1 MTKWIRWSGLA
12 GFLLLFLM
20 LAGFYYFA
28 AGPLLKLSLE
38 RFGSKALGAKL
49 DVAAVDFELNPLK
62 LIVNK
67 VRVTDKSNPMK
78 NLVSFE
84 RAQADLLFFPLLL
97 GKTIIENVAIE
108 GISFDTD
115 RQESGA
121 LVNTLEVE
129 SAELVSNINQ
139 QADSVK
145 QPQTS
150 ADSIGDKALNTLP
163 SADELLAREPLL
175 TVTRGEQMQ
184 RSVGLH
190 KKQINQANQA
200 LPTQADL
207 INYERDLKQLLSG
220 DFKSLD
226 DFKARKKA
234 FDKLKKQFK
243 SDQAAIKQAKRVL
256 SQAKNDL
263 SQQWP
268 DLQSAPVE
276 DASNI
281 KGKYTLDGVGAQNLT
296 ALLLGED
303 INAYIQKGLGYYEK
317 LSPLLASDE
326 AEKTNEQQGKG
337 RFVEFKTDR
346 PLPDF
351 WIKVLTFELKLS
363 TGDIQVVMHD
373 ISQQPDVI
381 NKAIRLNALGNQLTN
396 MAEFNLD
403 GVLDYRQ
410 QKVQNRFDFVI
421 QKWQLEDQ
429 ALGLAGLSLK
439 QGLLDIQGQALVQKT
454 NVFADVNGLFTQT
467 EFSSNSSSRFAKEM
481 SLSLA
486 SIDQFTLSG
495 TLKGDLSA
503 PALNVKS
510 DLDNKLN
517 KAFKQRLKQRQA
529 VLEGEI
535 RQKLNAK
542 LLAYA
547 GGYKNE
553 LEQLNLTQTDLNALS
568 KSVSKLAKSELLSY
582 QDQLKAEAKAKAKA
596 KADKKKD
603 ELKDALKDK
612 FKSLF

>member
-12 GFLLLFLM
+12 GFSCVVLVFI
-20 LAGFYYFA
+20 GFYYFA

-38 RFGSKALGAKL
+38 TFASKALGAKL
-49 DVAAVDFELNPLK
+49 EVASVDFELNPLK
-62 LIVNK
+62 LIVNE
-67 VRVTDKSNPMK
+67 VRVADKSNPMK

-84 RAQADLLFFPLLL
+84 RAQADVLFLPLLL
-97 GKTIIENVAIE
+97 GKTIIEHMVIE
-108 GISFDTD
+108 GVSFETD
-115 RQESGA
+115 RQVSGA
-121 LVNTLEVE
+121 LVGTVKAENT
-129 SAELVSNINQ
+129 AITANDNQ
-139 QADSVK
+139 QAASVK
-145 QPQTS
+145 PPQDS
-150 ADSIGDKALNTLP
+150 AESIGANALNTLP

-175 TVTRGEQMQ
+175 TVVRGEQMQ
-184 RSVGLH
+184 RSLGLH
-190 KKQINQANQA
+190 KKQISQANQA
-200 LPTQADL
+200 LPTQTEL
-207 INYERDLKQLLSG
+207 KNYERDLKQLLTG
-220 DFKSLD
+220 EFKSLD

-234 FDKLKKQFK
+234 FEILKKQFEL
-243 SDQAAIKQAKRVL
+243 DQVAIKQAKRVL

-268 DLQSAPVE
+268 DLQSAPGE
-276 DASNI
+276 DAKNI
-281 KGKYTLDGVGAQNLT
+281 KGKYTLDSAGAQNLS
-296 ALLLGED
+296 ALLLGDE
-303 INAYIQKGLGYYEK
+303 INEYLQKGLGYYEK

-351 WIKVLTFELKLS
+351 WIKALTFDLKLS

-381 NKAIRLNALGNQLTN
+381 NKPIRLNALGTQLTN

-410 QKVQNRFDFVI
+410 QKVQNRFDFI
-421 QKWQLEDQ
+421 IRKWQLEDQ
-429 ALGLAGLSLK
+429 ALGLAGLSLR
-439 QGLLDIQGQALVQKT
+439 QGLLDLKGQAKLQKT
-454 NVFADVNGLFTQT
+454 SLLADVNGLFTQAK
-467 EFSSNSSSRFAKEM
+467 FASSASSRFAKEM
-481 SLSLA
+481 SQSLSG
-486 SIDQFTLSG
+486 IDQFTLSG
-495 TLKGDLSA
+495 TLKGDLSS

-542 LLAYA
+542 LLSYA
-547 GGYKNE
+547 AGYKDE
-553 LEQLNLTQTDLNALS
+553 IEQLNLTQTDLNTLS
-568 KSVSKLAKSELLSY
+568 KSVSKLAKSELSSY
-582 QDQLKAEAKAKAKA
+582 QDQLKAKAKVKAKA
-596 KADKKKD
+596 KADKQKD